1 MARRLKSCTH
11 VEILLREMAQEGGF
25 AMPRFAGYMLICSFR
40 SPPTAPV
47 WEVLTRRFQRRVG
60 ASESYDQIESA
71 VKRRARPNSRNV
83 AKIAGCDWGTAQ
95 SREGAAVIFAL
106 INAIIIA
113 VIGAIG
119 FYLIDRF
126 VRDGRLGNLL
136 KILVMLVRVL
146 AILQRQRWSRFP
158 E

>member
-1 MARRLKSCTH
+1 
-11 VEILLREMAQEGGF
+11 
-25 AMPRFAGYMLICSFR
+25 MPRFAGYMLICSFR

-47 WEVLTRRFQRRVG
+47 WEVPTRRFQR
-60 ASESYDQIESA
+60 ASGRLNPTIRSNPLSKD
-71 VKRRARPNSRNV
+71 ARPNSRNV
-83 AKIAGCDWGTAQ
+83 AKLAGCDWGTAQ
-95 SREGAAVIFAL
+95 SREGAAMIFAL

-113 VIGAIG
+113 VTGAIS

-136 KILVMLVRVL
+136 KILVVLVCAL